1 MFFPTPV
8 PSRQN
13 ESSDFSVGQ
22 FSVTLSLCVVFIAG
36 PWQCELQKR
45 VQHDRTLTQKIDTG
59 QRALLIQ
66 RDTVAQL
73 YRRLAGG
80 IGFRLDQE

>member
-8 PSRQN
+8 PSRLN

-22 FSVTLSLCVVFIAG
+22 FSVTLSLYVVFIAG
-36 PWQCELQKR
+36 PWQCQLQKR